1 VLKNRKTNEVLFV
14 VVFALYLNE
23 DLDEE
28 GNVKPGVE
36 EVGLPFDKKAKER
49 AQRHDSIRHD
59 VVNESSSEGSIDEK
73 KRIEDFY
80 DGNDD
85 LD

>member
-1 VLKNRKTNEVLFV
+1 M
-14 VVFALYLNE
+14 
-23 DLDEE
+23 
-28 GNVKPGVE
+28 KPGVE
-36 EVGLPFDKKAKER
+36 EVGLPFDKTAKER
-49 AQRHDSIRHD
+49 AQRHDSVRHD

-73 KRIEDFY
+73 KGIEDFY